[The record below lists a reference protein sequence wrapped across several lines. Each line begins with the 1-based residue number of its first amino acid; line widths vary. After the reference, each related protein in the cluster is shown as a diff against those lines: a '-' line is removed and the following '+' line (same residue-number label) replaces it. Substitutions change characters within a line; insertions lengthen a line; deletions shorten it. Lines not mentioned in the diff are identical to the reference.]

1 MYNDPKEQTV
11 DWSRIAKENE
21 DKYRQ
26 EKAYLEKFCCEQKAE
41 LDRMQQKINNLQK
54 ELERKNQTISSLT
67 SKVKFL
73 EGQIEAY
80 QYCMNCKR

>member
-1 MYNDPKEQTV
+1 MYNDPKENQ
-11 DWSRIAKENE
+11 DRYK
-21 DKYRQ
+21 Q
-26 EKAYLEKFCCEQKAE
+26 EKEYLEKFCCEQKVE
-41 LDRMQQKINNLQK
+41 IDRMQQKIKDVQK

-67 SKVKFL
+67 SKIKFL